1 MVNKILLISFFA
13 LINLSADFYALK
25 PIKITNDISCVIG
38 DINPPMK
45 ENNGFV
51 SNMCYINIGDSI
63 VVLDSGPTYNFAKEL
78 HNLIKKEYANLKISH
93 VILSNYHDD
102 RTQRDDVKKAYDE
115 DIEIFEV
122 KNYVKT
128 KRFNYLKHFEQLN
141 SANISTYYNQLEW
154 E

>member
-1 MVNKILLISFFA
+1 M
-13 LINLSADFYALK
+13 
-25 PIKITNDISCVIG
+25 
-38 DINPPMK
+38 
-45 ENNGFV
+45 
-51 SNMCYINIGDSI
+51 
-63 VVLDSGPTYNFAKEL
+63 
-78 HNLIKKEYANLKISH
+78 HNLIKKEYTNLKISH

-102 RTQRDDVKKAYDE
+102 RIQRDDVKKAYDE